1 MQEIHVIEYFALARN
16 NKLKA
21 RIATWVEFKGPR
33 KVRNRMNFR
42 ASHCLH
48 EWKIHVQKYTFY
60 KSPNKMIELKHIR
73 NLI

>member
-1 MQEIHVIEYFALARN
+1 MQQIHVIEYFALARN

-42 ASHCLH
+42 ALHCLH
-48 EWKIHVQKYTFY
+48 E
-60 KSPNKMIELKHIR
+60 
-73 NLI
+73 